1 MFAGMP
7 LGVVSLCTFRLVWYT
22 EKKPEYKSKKLDSY
36 VDVKLF
42 YILLEKTTLKCD
54 DKSRKQQGFAYT
66 WCG

>member
-1 MFAGMP
+1 MLFHFAP
-7 LGVVSLCTFRLVWYT
+7 SDLFDIRK
-22 EKKPEYKSKKLDSY
+22 KKPEYKSKKLDSY

-66 WCG
+66 